1 MNKIRKNNHI
11 ENLLV
16 QYNDDDHFEGGKTAA
31 PVQDQGGANCNF
43 FPTKMYKTDSKTAK
57 SLRQFM
63 FLCMFCH
70 VFLIAAD
77 FVIYKNAVVDSIW
90 EAAVAYVC
98 YFSIMSLQ
106 SFLIIVYCALLEVR
120 FVMASLNII
129 TIMTDSTGEDGSIL
143 IPFVYFLQLFF
154 YAMGGYHCF
163 MRFRAWRYRDPK
175 TDSLTGGESTDEPEK
190 KPKKKKEKKT

>member
-1 MNKIRKNNHI
+1 
-11 ENLLV
+11 
-16 QYNDDDHFEGGKTAA
+16 
-31 PVQDQGGANCNF
+31 
-43 FPTKMYKTDSKTAK
+43 
-57 SLRQFM
+57 
-63 FLCMFCH
+63 MFCH

-175 TDSLTGGESTDEPEK
+175 TDSLTGGESTEEPEK
-190 KPKKKKEKKT
+190 KPKKKKEKKN